1 MDNIAACF
9 NLYTDNEVREMLE
22 DIHDL
27 IHELPEYSERILKLR
42 AENQQF
48 ERLHDQ
54 YNELDQ
60 QILKMEEG
68 YETPS
73 DDYLEELKKKRL
85 NLKDQLLSMIKK

>member
-1 MDNIAACF
+1 
-9 NLYTDNEVREMLE
+9 MLE

-27 IHELPEYSERILKLR
+27 IHELPEYRERIQELR

-48 ERLHDQ
+48 ARLHDQ

-85 NLKDQLLSMIKK
+85 NLKDQLVSMIKN

>member
-1 MDNIAACF
+1 
-9 NLYTDNEVREMLE
+9 MLE

-27 IHELPEYSERILKLR
+27 IHELPEYRERIQKLR
-42 AENQQF
+42 TDNPQF

-85 NLKDQLLSMIKK
+85 NLKDQLVSMIKN

>member
-1 MDNIAACF
+1 
-9 NLYTDNEVREMLE
+9 MLE

-27 IHELPEYSERILKLR
+27 IHELPEYKERIQQLR
-42 AENQQF
+42 ADNPQF
-48 ERLHDQ
+48 GRLHDQ

-73 DDYLEELKKKRL
+73 DEYLEELKKKRL
-85 NLKDQLLSMIKK
+85 NLKDQLVSMIKN